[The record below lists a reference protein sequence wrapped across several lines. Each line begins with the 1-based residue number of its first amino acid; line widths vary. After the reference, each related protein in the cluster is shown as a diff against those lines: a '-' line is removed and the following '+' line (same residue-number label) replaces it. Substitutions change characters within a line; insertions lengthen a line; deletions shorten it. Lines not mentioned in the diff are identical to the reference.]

1 MVSDEKCLPES
12 FDLPSGK
19 NIKWAV
25 PLGTETYSSP
35 VIAGGRVFV
44 GTNNNG
50 PRDPR
55 HVGDRGVLMC
65 LDEKDGSLVWQ
76 LVAPKRDLEQ
86 FMDHPNTGMCSPP
99 TVEGER
105 VYTVT
110 NRGEVVCLDIHG
122 LANGNDGPYQDEGK
136 HMVLAGKTPLE
147 PGKLDADIIWLYDMF
162 EDCKLRQH
170 DSAHCSILIHGQ
182 FLYVNTSTGTDATH
196 RKIRNPEAPNLIV
209 VDKATGRLLARD
221 KEPIGPRIFHCTWSS
236 PALGEVNG
244 KTQVFFAG
252 GDGVIYAFESL
263 EKAPPEGTIETLQ
276 CVWKFDCDP
285 AAPKENVHQ
294 FITNRKES
302 PSSISGMPVFVNN
315 RVHVTAGG
323 DIWWGKPWSWLKC
336 MDATKTG
343 DITKTG
349 EVWSLQ
355 MQGHCIST
363 PAIRDGLAFIGTC
376 GKELHCVDAETG
388 KPFWTH
394 ATKGDFWGSPLIAD
408 GKVYAGTR
416 MRQGEFL
423 IFAAAKEKKLLFET
437 TLDSPMSSTP
447 VAANGVLYVS
457 SMRKLYAVQA
467 K

>member
-1 MVSDEKCLPES
+1 
-12 FDLPSGK
+12 
-19 NIKWAV
+19 
-25 PLGTETYSSP
+25 
-35 VIAGGRVFV
+35 
-44 GTNNNG
+44 
-50 PRDPR
+50 
-55 HVGDRGVLMC
+55 
-65 LDEKDGSLVWQ
+65 
-76 LVAPKRDLEQ
+76 
-86 FMDHPNTGMCSPP
+86 
-99 TVEGER
+99 VEGER

-136 HMVLAGKTPLE
+136 HMVMAGKTPLE

-196 RKIRNPEAPNLIV
+196 RKVRNPDAPNLIV
-209 VDKATGRLLARD
+209 VDKATGRILARD
-221 KEPIGPRIFHCTWSS
+221 KEPIGPKIFHCTWSS
-236 PALGEVNG
+236 PSLGEVNG

-252 GDGVIYAFESL
+252 GDGVIYAFEAL
-263 EKAPPEGTIETLQ
+263 TQAPPDGTVETLR

-285 AAPKENVHQ
+285 EAPKENVHQ

-315 RVHVTAGG
+315 RIHVTAGG

-336 MDATKTG
+336 IDATKSG

-355 MQGHCIST
+355 MKGHCLAT
-363 PAIRDGLAFIGTC
+363 PAIRDGLAFVSTC

-388 KPFWTH
+388 KELWTH

-408 GKVYAGTR
+408 GKVYVGTR